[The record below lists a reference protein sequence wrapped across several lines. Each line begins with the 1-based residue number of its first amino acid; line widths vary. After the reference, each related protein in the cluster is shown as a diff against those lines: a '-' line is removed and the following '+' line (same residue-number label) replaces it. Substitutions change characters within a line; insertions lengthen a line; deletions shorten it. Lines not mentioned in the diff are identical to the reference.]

1 MDKDNLRDNRENIRK
16 KPGLPS
22 SNSNSPPNNKEYNST
37 LLNRFYT
44 EKEEVTL
51 RFYQVPKALFK
62 NPIYEGLSLG
72 SKLMYSI
79 LRDRLDMSI
88 KNNWKD
94 EKGYIYLIF
103 SGEELINLLEVSK
116 NTVTKYKRELVKH
129 RLIINKRLGQ
139 GKSDMIYVLKP
150 EIKEFL
156 NPKNWESR
164 IPKNT
169 LLEFQKI
176 HPNDTNVN
184 DPNLNN
190 VNKAGSEEVVEN
202 SREEMKE
209 KTEENEEDINDI
221 RRIIKESLKDKGKC
235 NFTKPEDSGKEKSTD
250 SKGKYRV
257 VEEYHGPNRYRSRGK
272 ELLAKEIA
280 EELGDN
286 HSLGAFRTVVDKISE
301 QRIRIFLSIIKD
313 TYLTGEIRKNR
324 GAMFVSLAKVYA
336 GKNNINLN
344 FK

>member
-1 MDKDNLRDNRENIRK
+1 MKKD
-16 KPGLPS
+16 
-22 SNSNSPPNNKEYNST
+22 
-37 LLNRFYT
+37 
-44 EKEEVTL
+44 
-51 RFYQVPKALFK
+51 
-62 NPIYEGLSLG
+62 
-72 SKLMYSI
+72 
-79 LRDRLDMSI
+79 
-88 KNNWKD
+88 
-94 EKGYIYLIF
+94 IYLIF

-139 GKSDMIYVLKP
+139 GNSNRIYVLKP

-169 LLEFQKI
+169 LLESQKI

-190 VNKAGSEEVVEN
+190 VNRAGSEEVVEN
-202 SREEMKE
+202 SGEDINE
-209 KTEENEEDINDI
+209 KAVENEDDINDI
-221 RRIIKESLKDKGKC
+221 KRKIKESLKDKGKR
-235 NFTKPEDSGKEKSTD
+235 NFIEPKDSEKDKNTD
-250 SKGKYRV
+250 LKGKYFKNRV
-257 VEEYHGPNRYRSRGK
+257 VEEYPKPNRYRLREK

-301 QRIRIFLSIIKD
+301 QQIRIFLSVIKD
-313 TYLTGEIRKNR
+313 TYLTGKIRNNR
-324 GAMFVSLAKVYA
+324 GAMFISLAKAYA

-344 FK
+344 FR

>member
-1 MDKDNLRDNRENIRK
+1 MKKD
-16 KPGLPS
+16 
-22 SNSNSPPNNKEYNST
+22 
-37 LLNRFYT
+37 
-44 EKEEVTL
+44 
-51 RFYQVPKALFK
+51 
-62 NPIYEGLSLG
+62 
-72 SKLMYSI
+72 
-79 LRDRLDMSI
+79 
-88 KNNWKD
+88 
-94 EKGYIYLIF
+94 IYLIF

-139 GKSDMIYVLKP
+139 GKSNMIYVLKP

-169 LLEFQKI
+169 LLESQKI

-190 VNKAGSEEVVEN
+190 VNKVGSEEVVEN
-202 SREEMKE
+202 SDEEIKE

-235 NFTKPEDSGKEKSTD
+235 NFIEPKDSGKDKNTDLKGEYFKS
-250 SKGKYRV
+250 SL
-257 VEEYHGPNRYRSRGK
+257 VEEYPKIKRYRPREK

-280 EELGDN
+280 EELKDN
-286 HSLGAFRTVVDKISE
+286 HSLGAFRIVVDKISE
-301 QRIRIFLSIIKD
+301 QQIRIFLSIIKD
-313 TYLTGEIRKNR
+313 THLSRKIRNNR
-324 GAMFVSLAKVYA
+324 GAMFISLAKAYA
-336 GKNNINLN
+336 VKNNINLN
-344 FK
+344 FR